1 MADNG
6 EEVQEKCK
14 EPCGPWLVVSYGKNE
29 RGSVLGT
36 RARTIWEEWLEMGGT
51 STVTKGS
58 TVECDPSQKKSSDLI
73 NVNTKKMQ
81 EKIGLKIGKSKV
93 ISTSNKVNVDT
104 VDTTSSKG
112 SRFKTLEEDVIVLEN
127 RIRGRRLLEPSWTS
141 LIGRR
146 KPLKNPPAQS
156 AEVEEIL
163 EDLGV
168 LKELHR

>member
-1 MADNG
+1 
-6 EEVQEKCK
+6 
-14 EPCGPWLVVSYGKNE
+14 
-29 RGSVLGT
+29 
-36 RARTIWEEWLEMGGT
+36 
-51 STVTKGS
+51 
-58 TVECDPSQKKSSDLI
+58 
-73 NVNTKKMQ
+73 MQ

-146 KPLKNPPAQS
+146 ERSDTPDGENAMTGLCTELSGTAAVVINSVDSNFKEIASMLKEAM
-156 AEVEEIL
+156 VEEL
-163 EDLGV
+163 A
-168 LKELHR
+168 